1 MSYAIIDANTS
12 IDWSD
17 VIEEQ
22 GYERRSLDNT
32 KFIVEFE
39 GSPPS
44 WLEGETAYTNVEI
57 LQILNDPAN
66 GW

>member
-39 GSPPS
+39 GSSPS